1 MNLVDIFSG
10 GEDVWSALL
19 FRKPAGGSV
28 EAGLEEA
35 AELAR
40 RQLKWSRKLML
51 RPTQRSWRGKEGPM
65 TGGED
70 LEYLWFLPE

>member
-1 MNLVDIFSG
+1 MT
-10 GEDVWSALL
+10 WSALL

-40 RQLKWSRKLML
+40 GS
-51 RPTQRSWRGKEGPM
+51 
-65 TGGED
+65 
-70 LEYLWFLPE
+70 